1 MKKLIK
7 MLLFILI
14 LFPVKILAAG
24 GFNVSSSN
32 ITMYVGETKSI
43 TVSASNSAG
52 RLDISS
58 SSSATSISSSSIFLD
73 NDSVSISITGNSI
86 GSSIIKVVASSN
98 FATYDEEILSG
109 QTKTITV
116 NVIARQT
123 SSNNNNSGNNSNNNN
138 NSNSNNNNNSSNN
151 GNKQNNI
158 KTTTVDNLSK
168 NNNLK
173 EISVEGYKLV
183 KVDNN
188 NYMLT
193 VSNNVSSINVKAT
206 SEDAKAKI
214 AGMGSHEIQ
223 IGENNIELIVTSESG
238 LQNKINIKVTRKD
251 AYYIED
257 LDEVIKNTSLSDIT
271 ILKDSKI
278 TKNDLKKIKDSKR
291 IIRFNYYD
299 DTKKNL
305 YSLIIDGSKL
315 KKIDDLLSTIS
326 FDSENKKSI
335 SKLSNYADGIYIS
348 FLSNDDFKE
357 GLTLRLYVGNK
368 YENKDKV
375 NAYYYDKKNNKLN
388 LISNNIS
395 VKDGYIEFSANNL
408 SDYFI
413 TMSNINNEAN
423 VKKSSPSY
431 SIFIVIM
438 LVLIAIILIGLLI
451 YFLLKKKNKSGNFN
465 NVNNENIIKY
475 EKSEERK

>member
-14 LFPVKILAAG
+14 LFPIKILAAG

-58 SSSATSISSSSIFLD
+58 SSSAASISSSSIFLD

-138 NSNSNNNNNSSNN
+138 NSSNN

-173 EISVEGYKLV
+173 EISVDGYKLV

-214 AGMGSHEIQ
+214 AGMGSHELQ

-315 KKIDDLLSTIS
+315 KKVDDLLSTIS

-348 FLSNDDFKE
+348 FLSKDEFKE

-413 TMSNINNEAN
+413 TMSNINNETN
-423 VKKSSPSY
+423 VKKSSSSY
-431 SIFIVIM
+431 SIFTVIM
-438 LVLIAIILIGLLI
+438 LILIATILIGLLI

-475 EKSEERK
+475 EKLK